1 MTVSPQDAPPPPSLL
16 RCVIRSTLFVL
27 VAGIVGP
34 AFLVIGLS
42 LGDEP
47 GAEWMVPTG
56 IGITVVDLL
65 VGFLIGRHRHQSALR
80 LHRLRQN
87 GQPALAQVLS
97 FDQTGVR
104 VNDQPVLLL
113 KMRIHGEDIE
123 PYEVQAREVV
133 PEIRVP
139 LLYAGELPVLVDPET
154 NEWEIDWAAAK
165 TMTPPVSPAPAVAA
179 VPVAPADHRTAG
191 ERLAELDDLL
201 RQDLLSRDEYDAARA
216 RIIAE
221 L

>member
-1 MTVSPQDAPPPPSLL
+1 MTVSPQDAPPPSLL
-16 RCVIRSTLFVL
+16 RSVIRSTLFVL

-34 AFLVIGLS
+34 AFIVIGLS

-65 VGFLIGRHRHQSALR
+65 VGFLIGRHRHDAALR

-104 VNDQPVLLL
+104 INDQPVLLL
-113 KMRIHGEDIE
+113 QMRIHGEDIE

-133 PEIRVP
+133 PEVRIP

-154 NEWEIDWAAAK
+154 NEWEIDWASAK
-165 TMTPPVSPAPAVAA
+165 TVAPTAPAAPASAVPAPV
-179 VPVAPADHRTAG
+179 DDRTAG

-201 RQDLLSRDEYDAARA
+201 RRDLVSRDEYDATRA

>member
-1 MTVSPQDAPPPPSLL
+1 ML
-16 RCVIRSTLFVL
+16 
-27 VAGIVGP
+27 
-34 AFLVIGLS
+34 
-42 LGDEP
+42 
-47 GAEWMVPTG
+47 PTG
-56 IGITVVDLL
+56 IAITVVDLL

-104 VNDQPVLLL
+104 INDQPVLVLQ
-113 KMRIHGEDIE
+113 MRIHGEDIE
-123 PYEVQAREVV
+123 PFDVQAREVV

-154 NEWEIDWAAAK
+154 HEWEIDWASAKAVTPSAPAA
-165 TMTPPVSPAPAVAA
+165 SPAPAVPA
-179 VPVAPADHRTAG
+179 PVDHRTAG

-201 RQDLLSRDEYDAARA
+201 RRDLLSRDEYDAARA